1 MDKNIIK
8 HFVENN
14 PRLVSKKETSIPG
27 VYLLKYNNR
36 VFYENKWNDIL
47 QECRGTL
54 IDEDY
59 NVVSRP
65 FTKIFNY
72 GENGTTLPMNE
83 PCLAYR
89 KVNGFMAAIT
99 IYNDELLVSTTGSID
114 SEFAILA
121 KKKILKTCNIPNLEQ
136 FLRSSTYDGITRTA
150 IVEIVDPSDPHIIPE
165 EEGIYLLGIRE
176 NKWEADQNR
185 IIYHS
190 HSSYRGTT
198 SYLGMKHCEVIETTF
213 DKILDFS
220 KVAKHEGFVVYGLN
234 SGINLKIKSPYY
246 LMKKFLSRKN
256 ENKLSHLI
264 DHPQE
269 IKKIVDEE
277 YYPVVN
283 YICSIKDQYIALDE
297 QGRLEVIRKFI
308 GGI

>member
-14 PRLVSKKETSIPG
+14 PKLVSKKETSIPG

-59 NVVSRP
+59 NVISRP

-83 PCLAYR
+83 PCWAYR
-89 KVNGFMAAIT
+89 KINGFMAAIT
-99 IYNDELLVSTTGSID
+99 IYNNELLVSTTGSTD

-121 KKKILKTCNIPNLEQ
+121 KKKILETCNIPNLKLFCQ
-136 FLRSSTYDGITRTA
+136 SNPLDPGGRTI

-176 NKWEADQNR
+176 NKWNSKQNLL
-185 IIYHS
+185 IDFLQETYANIAY
-190 HSSYRGTT
+190 YM
-198 SYLGMKHCEVIETTF
+198 GMKHCERIE
-213 DKILDFS
+213 KKFS
-220 KVAKHEGFVVYGLN
+220 DIVEFSNTVQHEGYVVYGLN
-234 SGINLKIKSPYY
+234 SEINLKIKSPYY

-256 ENKLSHLI
+256 ENKLAYLI

-308 GGI
+308 EGI